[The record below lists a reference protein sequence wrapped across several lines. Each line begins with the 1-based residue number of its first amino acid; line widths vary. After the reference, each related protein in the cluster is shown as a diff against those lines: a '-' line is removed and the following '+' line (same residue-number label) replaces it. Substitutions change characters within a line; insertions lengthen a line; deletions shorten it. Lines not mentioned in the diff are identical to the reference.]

1 MALFFWS
8 KIGSGFGGPGGTA
21 QPTIPWSTPPTSLG
35 ALTYSW
41 NKVTAWSLTSLS
53 ATSSCTNTQVAC
65 VAGVFWL
72 FYFMVRKVRGTASH
86 RLDQGRKRKWW
97 FFSLRS
103 SLARLLPDS
112 FRFCPRF
119 SFRAAESFTLRT
131 AIQTKKNP
139 DKTHTQADTRG
150 VCACLHDILPSKTY
164 PPAWLP
170 RYAAIVN
177 MADTRTRGSSR
188 SPARGVRNRSRSRER
203 ERPREREANENKVS
217 IDREKV

>member
-1 MALFFWS
+1 M
-8 KIGSGFGGPGGTA
+8 
-21 QPTIPWSTPPTSLG
+21 
-35 ALTYSW
+35 
-41 NKVTAWSLTSLS
+41 
-53 ATSSCTNTQVAC
+53 QVAC
-65 VAGVFWL
+65 VAGGFL
-72 FYFMVRKVRGTASH
+72 FFYFVVHKVRGTASQKLH
-86 RLDQGRKRKWW
+86 LGGNRKWW

-112 FRFCPRF
+112 FPFRPRF
-119 SFRAAESFTLRT
+119 SITGWH
-131 AIQTKKNP
+131 QTFP
-139 DKTHTQADTRG
+139 ALL

-164 PPAWLP
+164 PLAWLP